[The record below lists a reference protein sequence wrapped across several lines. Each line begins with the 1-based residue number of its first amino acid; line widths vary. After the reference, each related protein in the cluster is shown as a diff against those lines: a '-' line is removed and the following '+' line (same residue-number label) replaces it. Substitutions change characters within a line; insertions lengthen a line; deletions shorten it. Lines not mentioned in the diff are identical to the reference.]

1 MEQSLTKQVVNQQLT
16 KCQLQTVKN
25 SVIDTIGQKSPTI
38 VQHFT
43 HVIDVNVSQ
52 IYRTYLKPKLKVAL
66 KHVKA

>member
-1 MEQSLTKQVVNQQLT
+1 MPVIDCK
-16 KCQLQTVKN
+16 KN

-66 KHVKA
+66 KHFKAA

>member
-16 KCQLQTVKN
+16 KCQTVKN

-66 KHVKA
+66 KRFKA